1 MANQRFLFIAPAL
14 IGLAIAAPSAV
25 FARGASPY
33 LPLKQSPRIERQIE
47 KVLMLADK
55 PVLRRPI
62 AAATVLDA
70 LPRACEIDEALCS
83 EVREYLQRYMKG
95 SGITLLEVQAA
106 ASSGD
111 SQRTLPNS
119 RGEPIDS
126 AWQAAVQAHYQ
137 VNDHL
142 IVSAG
147 AHAYDGDI
155 TPTGSMVSA
164 GFDFAQLDIGFRDHW
179 YSPMTDSSALISTQ
193 APTMPSITLSN
204 YRPLTALGLH
214 YELFLAEMSKQ
225 EGIRYQG
232 GTTNGRPRLTGVQL
246 GMEPVSGYAVSIN
259 RVFQYG
265 GGARGY
271 GGLSGFLDAIYE
283 NSNQADDGTDEE
295 FGNQV
300 AALTS
305 SILFPGRVPF
315 AFRAEYAGED
325 NAYKGNYLL
334 GATSLSLGV
343 DFPRLWRHFDLTL
356 EVSEWQRPW
365 YSHHLYPRGLTNE
378 DHVLGHWFGD
388 ERVFGDPVPGS
399 SQMVR
404 AGWILPSGD
413 YLQARYRTLEFEPF
427 GAVSYDRLQELSLN
441 YSTSWKG
448 RTIEAELSGG
458 QDAFGESFGRL
469 TLSAD
474 FAGHVTR
481 RTPSSYEEDT
491 DGSSTEVFVD
501 AGAASLEAR
510 LILRSDAPTTKTD
523 RETNAHVGIG
533 ARRQVSRR
541 SDLGA
546 RLEIDQV
553 NNYRLYSVRALD
565 YRFRFTKRFAATAF
579 FGAGRYDI
587 GLPAHGYYWGAG
599 LQWMDVFPN
608 WDLSV
613 DGRHHEK
620 LGRDKMLPND
630 PPSTP
635 DRTRMFFDVNSVS
648 LYVSRRF

>member
-1 MANQRFLFIAPAL
+1 MHNQRFLFIAPAL
-14 IGLAIAAPSAV
+14 IGLAIAAPPAV

-83 EVREYLQRYMKG
+83 EVREYLQRFMKG

-119 RGEPIDS
+119 RGEPVDS
-126 AWQAAVQAHYQ
+126 PWQAAAQAHYQ

-147 AHAYDGDI
+147 AHAYDGDF

-179 YSPMTDSSALISTQ
+179 YSPMSDSSALISTQ
-193 APTMPSITLSN
+193 APTMPSITVSN
-204 YRPLTALGLH
+204 YQPLTPIGLH
-214 YELFLAEMSKQ
+214 YEVFLAQMSEQ

-232 GTTNGRPRLTGVQL
+232 GTTDGKPRLAGVQL
-246 GMEPVSGYAVSIN
+246 GIEPVSGYAVSIN

-265 GGARGY
+265 GGDRGY
-271 GGLSGFLDAIYE
+271 GGLSGFIDAIYD
-283 NSNQADDGTDEE
+283 NSNQQDDGTDDE

-305 SILFPGRVPF
+305 SVLFPGKIPF

-334 GATSLSLGV
+334 GATSFTLGL
-343 DFPRLWRHFDLTL
+343 DFPRLWRHFDLTV
-356 EVSEWQRPW
+356 EMSEWQRPW
-365 YSHHLYPRGLTNE
+365 YTHHLYPRGLTNE
-378 DHVLGHWFGD
+378 DHVIGHWFGD
-388 ERVFGDPVPGS
+388 ERAFGDPVPGS

-404 AGWILPSGD
+404 AGWNLPSGD
-413 YLQARYRTLEFEPF
+413 YLQARYRTLEFEPLS
-427 GAVSYDRLQELSLN
+427 AISYDRLQELALN
-441 YSTSWKG
+441 YSTTWKG
-448 RTIEAELSGG
+448 RSIEAELSGG
-458 QDAFGESFGRL
+458 QDVFGESFARL

-474 FAGHVTR
+474 FAGPVTQR
-481 RTPSSYEEDT
+481 APWPYEEESGASPT
-491 DGSSTEVFVD
+491 QVFVD
-501 AGAASLEAR
+501 VGAASLEAR
-510 LILRSDAPTTKTD
+510 LILRSDAPTTKTE
-523 RETNAHVGIG
+523 RETNTHVGIG

-546 RLEIDQV
+546 RLEFDRV
-553 NNYRLYSVRALD
+553 NDYQLYSVRALD

-587 GLPAHGYYWGAG
+587 GLPAYGYYWGAG
-599 LQWMDVFPN
+599 LQWMDVLPK
-608 WDLSV
+608 WDLSI

-635 DRTRMFFDVNSVS
+635 ERTRMFFDVNSVS

>member
-1 MANQRFLFIAPAL
+1 
-14 IGLAIAAPSAV
+14 
-25 FARGASPY
+25 
-33 LPLKQSPRIERQIE
+33 
-47 KVLMLADK
+47 
-55 PVLRRPI
+55 
-62 AAATVLDA
+62 
-70 LPRACEIDEALCS
+70 
-83 EVREYLQRYMKG
+83 
-95 SGITLLEVQAA
+95 
-106 ASSGD
+106 
-111 SQRTLPNS
+111 LPNS

-553 NNYRLYSVRALD
+553 NDYRLYSVRALD